1 MATPRD
7 RVAQCLGQRCIVWA
21 IDGRVLR
28 GRFSCLDHLG
38 NMILDHTAELRPPD
52 IDDKH
57 AAWHEEHRVLQMG
70 NVLFPSACMTRIE
83 FEEIL

>member
-1 MATPRD
+1 MLD
-7 RVAQCLGQRCIVWA
+7 
-21 IDGRVLR
+21 
-28 GRFSCLDHLG
+28 RFSCLDHLG

-57 AAWHEEHRVLQMG
+57 AAWHGTVLHVRRVPSVSPRPNLSSEEHRVLQMG